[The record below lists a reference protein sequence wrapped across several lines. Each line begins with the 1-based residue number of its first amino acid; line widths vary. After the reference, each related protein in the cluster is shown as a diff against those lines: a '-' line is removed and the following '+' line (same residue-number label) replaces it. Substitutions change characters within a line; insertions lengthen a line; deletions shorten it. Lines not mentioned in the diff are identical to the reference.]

1 MSETV
6 DQKAPLSP
14 NDPAYYAPRVP
25 RDLDAARLPRLGET
39 TRPFRPPA
47 TSITDTTI
55 DGQLES
61 AVRESLRH
69 PLDPESVE
77 EPPELER
84 GGLLGVIGRFAAAVG
99 AAAFVALLFVIVIPS
114 LRERP
119 STEQSAAE
127 VIDSMKAAIS
137 KSEQAAAKPR
147 EPQPSPSPA
156 AAPSPSPSPEL
167 QSILAASSASNAPAN
182 HEESET
188 LLKQFMQWQ
197 QKPAEAEESAESKR

>member
-1 MSETV
+1 MSETI

-14 NDPAYYAPRVP
+14 NDPAYYAPRLP
-25 RDLDAARLPRLGET
+25 RDADPSRLPRLGDM
-39 TRPFRPPA
+39 RAFRPPA
-47 TSITDTTI
+47 TSITDTSL

-69 PLDPESVE
+69 PLDPEAVE
-77 EPPELER
+77 EPPELGQR

-114 LRERP
+114 LRQQP
-119 STEQSAAE
+119 STEPSAAE

-137 KSEQAAAKPR
+137 RSAEAARPR
-147 EPQPSPSPA
+147 EPQPSQ
-156 AAPSPSPSPEL
+156 EL
-167 QSILAASSASNAPAN
+167 QSILTSSDGSPPVSQQ
-182 HEESET
+182 ESEV

-197 QKPAEAEESAESKR
+197 QKPAEAQEKN

>member
-1 MSETV
+1 MSETI

-47 TSITDTTI
+47 TSITDTTL
-55 DGQLES
+55 DGQLEN

-69 PLDPESVE
+69 PLDPEAVE

-84 GGLLGVIGRFAAAVG
+84 GGLLGVVGRFAAAVG

-114 LRERP
+114 LRQQP
-119 STEQSAAE
+119 SAEQSADE
-127 VIDSMKAAIS
+127 MIDSMKAAIS
-137 KSEQAAAKPR
+137 KSEPVVRAQA
-147 EPQPSPSPA
+147 QPSQ
-156 AAPSPSPSPEL
+156 EI
-167 QSILAASSASNAPAN
+167 QSMVAHSESSAPVS
-182 HEESET
+182 HEDTEA

-197 QKPAEAEESAESKR
+197 QRPAEAQEKQ

>member
-6 DQKAPLSP
+6 DQKTPLSP

-25 RDLDAARLPRLGET
+25 RDMDAARLPKLGET
-39 TRPFRPPA
+39 RAFRPPA
-47 TSITDTTI
+47 TSITDTTLE
-55 DGQLES
+55 GQLES

-69 PLDPESVE
+69 PLDPEAMD
-77 EPPELER
+77 EPPEVER
-84 GGLLGVIGRFAAAVG
+84 GGLLSVVGRFAAAVG

-119 STEQSAAE
+119 STEPSAAE

-137 KSEQAAAKPR
+137 RSEQAAVEPR
-147 EPQPSPSPA
+147 DVQPSPEAPSIA
-156 AAPSPSPSPEL
+156 AASE
-167 QSILAASSASNAPAN
+167 SSSQPVS
-182 HEESET
+182 HEESEA

-197 QKPAEAEESAESKR
+197 QKPAEAENR

>member
-25 RDLDAARLPRLGET
+25 RDLDAARLPKLGET

-47 TSITDTTI
+47 TSITDTTLE
-55 DGQLES
+55 GQLEN
-61 AVRESLRH
+61 AVRESLSSRH
-69 PLDPESVE
+69 PLDPEAVE
-77 EPPELER
+77 EPPEFER
-84 GGLLGVIGRFAAAVG
+84 SGLLGVVGRFAAAVG

-119 STEQSAAE
+119 NSEPSAAE
-127 VIDSMKAAIS
+127 LIDSMKAAIS
-137 KSEQAAAKPR
+137 KSEPLARAPEPAP
-147 EPQPSPSPA
+147 EPQPVMTTA
-156 AAPSPSPSPEL
+156 E
-167 QSILAASSASNAPAN
+167 SAQPVN
-182 HEESET
+182 HEDTEV

-197 QKPAEAEESAESKR
+197 QKPTAEAERR

>member
-1 MSETV
+1 MSETI

-39 TRPFRPPA
+39 TRPFRAPA
-47 TSITDTTI
+47 TSITDTTL
-55 DGQLES
+55 DGQLED

-69 PLDPESVE
+69 PLDPEAVE

-84 GGLLGVIGRFAAAVG
+84 GGLLGVVGRFAAAVG

-114 LRERP
+114 LRQQP

-137 KSEQAAAKPR
+137 KSEPAVRPR
-147 EPQPSPSPA
+147 ETQPSQ
-156 AAPSPSPSPEL
+156 EL
-167 QSILAASSASNAPAN
+167 QSILATSEGSTPVS

-197 QKPAEAEESAESKR
+197 QKPAEAQEEKR

>member
-6 DQKAPLSP
+6 DQKTPLSP

-25 RDLDAARLPRLGET
+25 RDVDAARLPKLGE

-47 TSITDTTI
+47 TSITDTTL
-55 DGQLES
+55 DGQLET

-69 PLDPESVE
+69 PLDPEAME
-77 EPPELER
+77 EPPESER
-84 GGLLGVIGRFAAAVG
+84 GGLLGVVGRFAAAVG

-119 STEQSAAE
+119 SSEPSAAE

-137 KSEQAAAKPR
+137 KSEQAAVR
-147 EPQPSPSPA
+147 SHEVQPLPSQ
-156 AAPSPSPSPEL
+156 EL
-167 QSILAASSASNAPAN
+167 QAITASSASSSPPVS
-182 HEESET
+182 HEESEA

-197 QKPAEAEESAESKR
+197 QTPTEAEKR

>member
-6 DQKAPLSP
+6 DQKTPLSP

-25 RDLDAARLPRLGET
+25 RDMDAARLPKLGET
-39 TRPFRPPA
+39 RAFRPPA
-47 TSITDTTI
+47 TSITDTTLE
-55 DGQLES
+55 GQLES

-69 PLDPESVE
+69 PLDPEAMD
-77 EPPELER
+77 EPPEVER
-84 GGLLGVIGRFAAAVG
+84 GGLLSVVGRFAAAVG

-119 STEQSAAE
+119 STEPSAAE

-137 KSEQAAAKPR
+137 RSEQAAVKPR
-147 EPQPSPSPA
+147 EVQPSPE
-156 AAPSPSPSPEL
+156 APSTT
-167 QSILAASSASNAPAN
+167 AASESSSQPVS
-182 HEESET
+182 HEESEA

-197 QKPAEAEESAESKR
+197 QKPAEAENR

>member
-25 RDLDAARLPRLGET
+25 RDTDAARLPKLGE
-39 TRPFRPPA
+39 TRPFRPLA
-47 TSITDTTI
+47 TSITDTTL

-69 PLDPESVE
+69 PLDPEAME
-77 EPPELER
+77 EPPEAER
-84 GGLLGVIGRFAAAVG
+84 GGLLGVVGRFAAAVG

-119 STEQSAAE
+119 SSEPSAAE

-137 KSEQAAAKPR
+137 KSEQAAVKSH
-147 EPQPSPSPA
+147 EVQ
-156 AAPSPSPSPEL
+156 PSPSPEL
-167 QSILAASSASNAPAN
+167 QSITASSATGSQPVS
-182 HEESET
+182 HEESEA

-197 QKPAEAEESAESKR
+197 QTPAEAEKR

>member
-1 MSETV
+1 MNETIE
-6 DQKAPLSP
+6 QKTPLSP

-47 TSITDTTI
+47 TSITDTTL

-69 PLDPESVE
+69 PLDPEAVE

-84 GGLLGVIGRFAAAVG
+84 AGLLGVIGRFAAAVG

-127 VIDSMKAAIS
+127 VIDSMKAAIA
-137 KSEQAAAKPR
+137 KSEPAAKPR
-147 EPQPSPSPA
+147 EVQPS
-156 AAPSPSPSPEL
+156 PSPSPSPEL
-167 QSILAASSASNAPAN
+167 QSITASSASTSPVS

-197 QKPAEAEESAESKR
+197 QKPAEAEEKW

>member
-1 MSETV
+1 SETAE
-6 DQKAPLSP
+6 QKAPLSP
-14 NDPAYYAPRVP
+14 NDPAYYAPRAP

-47 TSITDTTI
+47 TSITDTTL

-61 AVRESLRH
+61 AVRDSLRH
-69 PLDPESVE
+69 PLDPEAVE

-84 GGLLGVIGRFAAAVG
+84 GEERREVERGGFLGVMGRFAAAVG

-137 KSEQAAAKPR
+137 KSDQVAKVR
-147 EPQPSPSPA
+147 EPQPSPQ
-156 AAPSPSPSPEL
+156 PSP
-167 QSILAASSASNAPAN
+167 
-182 HEESET
+182 
-188 LLKQFMQWQ
+188 
-197 QKPAEAEESAESKR
+197 

>member
-6 DQKAPLSP
+6 DQKTPLSP

-25 RDLDAARLPRLGET
+25 RDTDAARLPKLGET
-39 TRPFRPPA
+39 RQFRPPA
-47 TSITDTTI
+47 TSITDTTL

-69 PLDPESVE
+69 PLDPEAME
-77 EPPELER
+77 EPPEVER
-84 GGLLGVIGRFAAAVG
+84 GGLLSVVGRFAAAVG

-119 STEQSAAE
+119 STEPSAAE

-137 KSEQAAAKPR
+137 RSEQAAVKPR
-147 EPQPSPSPA
+147 EVQPSP
-156 AAPSPSPSPEL
+156 EVL
-167 QSILAASSASNAPAN
+167 SITAASESSSQPVS
-182 HEESET
+182 HQESEV

-197 QKPAEAEESAESKR
+197 QKPAEADSR